1 MFISK
6 GQDTK
11 DLAITVYN
19 QNFAVVKD
27 QRSFDGYNQEHL
39 VRFEDVSEKIETD
52 SIIVDGLNI
61 KELNYDHD
69 LVNKEKL
76 LKKYT
81 GQEVQL
87 VDSKTREKDIY
98 RLLSVENGLVL
109 EHLETGEIVLNPP
122 EENLILPKLPNGLII
137 KPSLIW
143 EVEPKD
149 VDEVHVT
156 YTTGGLR
163 WKANY
168 VIHLNGDTFDLTA
181 WLLLHNESGTNF
193 ENVRLKLIAGDVNR
207 VTEED
212 LIRLPDEPGV
222 LYDVSPPI
230 IEKSFSDFHLYTLQR
245 KTTIKNQQEK
255 QITLFEA
262 TGVPFK
268 RYYRLENHE
277 NEADIMLKFYNSEDQ
292 NLGMPFPA
300 GKVKVYSE
308 DEADGSLELVGEDQI
323 NHQSINTDVELNLGK
338 AFDINCDNRQI
349 DRYKQGIYEYFE
361 YQYEIRNNKGE
372 VAPMNIAHHIRH
384 RHWEMVESS
393 HAYDKVRSDEIEFNV
408 DVPANEEETIN
419 FKYRVNTSTT
429 IKVR

>member
-137 KPSLIW
+137 KPSL
-143 EVEPKD
+143 
-149 VDEVHVT
+149 
-156 YTTGGLR
+156 
-163 WKANY
+163 
-168 VIHLNGDTFDLTA
+168 
-181 WLLLHNESGTNF
+181 
-193 ENVRLKLIAGDVNR
+193 
-207 VTEED
+207 
-212 LIRLPDEPGV
+212 
-222 LYDVSPPI
+222 
-230 IEKSFSDFHLYTLQR
+230 
-245 KTTIKNQQEK
+245 
-255 QITLFEA
+255 
-262 TGVPFK
+262 
-268 RYYRLENHE
+268 
-277 NEADIMLKFYNSEDQ
+277 M
-292 NLGMPFPA
+292 
-300 GKVKVYSE
+300 YS
-308 DEADGSLELVGEDQI
+308 A
-323 NHQSINTDVELNLGK
+323 K
-338 AFDINCDNRQI
+338 
-349 DRYKQGIYEYFE
+349 
-361 YQYEIRNNKGE
+361 
-372 VAPMNIAHHIRH
+372 
-384 RHWEMVESS
+384 
-393 HAYDKVRSDEIEFNV
+393 
-408 DVPANEEETIN
+408 
-419 FKYRVNTSTT
+419 
-429 IKVR
+429 